1 MATLNY
7 FLQRGKPN
15 KRQLNVIDIFNVED
29 LLFQRGFEDVSEA
42 GIEQTLLDD
51 KANTVFVRDINDI
64 PNWKVFEDF
73 IGKFTQKKFRLAV
86 RNMVF
91 GTTSESDTF
100 SKSTDFI
107 FKASSENEKRYS
119 NTVELLIAYLCVKEL
134 RALSASYSVKVK
146 GAPDGGDF
154 DCLANFQNSLFHFE
168 VKSGNIQNI
177 DETDLQCFLNRHNF
191 LSPNASVLFLDYQGG
206 NKTDLDNLILKFK
219 NLEVGPLR
227 KITRII
233 KVEDGSKK
241 FYTLDGD
248 LIVVDLHNN
257 EDILSNL
264 RSAVQYFHRY
274 NSFSNTMDYNLINPE
289 DMGYKSTALLKEE

>member
-7 FLQRGKPN
+7 FLQRGKPD
-15 KRQLNVIDIFNVED
+15 KHQLNIIDIFNVED
-29 LLFQRGFEDVSEA
+29 LLFQRGFEKVTEGA
-42 GIEQTLLDD
+42 IEQTLLDG
-51 KANTVFVRDINDI
+51 KVNPVFARDSNNI

-73 IGKFTQKKFRLAV
+73 IERFSQKKFRIEV

-91 GTTSESDTF
+91 GSSSSVVTSSQTSDYV
-100 SKSTDFI
+100 
-107 FKASSENEKRYS
+107 FKASTENEKYYS

-134 RALSASYSVKVK
+134 RALSASYGVKVK

-168 VKSGNIQNI
+168 VKSGSIKNI
-177 DETDLQCFLNRHNF
+177 DETTLQCFLNRHSF

-206 NKTDLDNLILKFK
+206 NKSDLDNLILKFK
-219 NLEVGPLR
+219 NLQIGPLR

-233 KVEDGSKK
+233 KVINDSKK

-248 LIVVDLHNN
+248 LVVVDLHNN

-274 NSFSNTMDYNLINPE
+274 NSYSNTMTYNLINPA
-289 DMGYKSTALLKEE
+289 DMGYKSIELLTED